1 MSRGAGEGGQG
12 VRQVS
17 RGKNAVSYNIAEA
30 AEMLGISKR
39 TVRRRIQKGELP
51 ADLEEGPYGPEYRIP
66 AEAITTAQEIVD
78 VVRVERPTDPQTLAM
93 IVVRA
98 LEERDRCLQEE
109 ITELRREVTE
119 LTQALENYRKAVEAP
134 KKRWRW
140 PWERPSD

>member
-66 AEAITTAQEIVD
+66 AEAITTAQEVID
-78 VVRVERPTDPQTLAM
+78 VVKVERPTDPMTLAM
-93 IVVRA
+93 VIVQA
-98 LEERDRCLQEE
+98 LEERDRRLQEE
-109 ITELRREVTE
+109 IAGLRQEVTE
-119 LTQALENYRKAVEAP
+119 LTQALESYRKAIEAP
-134 KKRWRW
+134 KKRWHW
-140 PWERPSD
+140 PWERPAE